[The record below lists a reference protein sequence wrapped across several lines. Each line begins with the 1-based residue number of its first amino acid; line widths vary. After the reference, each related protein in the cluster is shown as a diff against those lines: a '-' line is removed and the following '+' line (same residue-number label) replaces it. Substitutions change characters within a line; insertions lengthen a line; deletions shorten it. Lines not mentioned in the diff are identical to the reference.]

1 MMGVGATTAMAAGA
15 GEGRERPTFQELD
28 ADGSGEITTADLDAM
43 RTERFTEID
52 TDGDG
57 SVSEAEFVAK
67 AQADAQERAA
77 AMFARLDADGDGVL
91 SQDVLQSRTRGGGSE
106 RMISRLDT
114 DDSGGVSAE
123 EFEAGMEK
131 MADRRKKGGG
141 KKRGGGFGLV
151 SSHESAGALFLFWKR
166 HAENNVF
173 LFPRFKR
180 TGPGLLGFYA
190 FAALFSLRPTH
201 FA

>member
-1 MMGVGATTAMAAGA
+1 MNTSTAKIMAVLMIGLGATTAMAAGK
-15 GEGRERPTFQELD
+15 GEGREIPTFEELD
-28 ADGSGEITTADLDAM
+28 ADSSGEITVEDLEAM
-43 RTERFTEID
+43 RTERFATMD

-57 SVSEAEFVAK
+57 SINEAEFVAK

-91 SQDVLQSRTRGGGSE
+91 SQDVLQNRSRGRNPE

-131 MADRRKKGGG
+131 MAERRNKGG
-141 KKRGGGFGLV
+141 KKRGGGFG
-151 SSHESAGALFLFWKR
+151 R
-166 HAENNVF
+166 N
-173 LFPRFKR
+173 
-180 TGPGLLGFYA
+180 
-190 FAALFSLRPTH
+190 
-201 FA
+201 